1 MAEGSD
7 KKTPRDL
14 LRVVFRRRRLF
25 LIGASLFSIA
35 ALSGAHFFPP
45 VKFTGETIFERRS
58 DVAAGRT
65 LERGSESFETIKLTL
80 QHELAGRDAVERVAE
95 QVGLMKG
102 LAHDLQGQLTR
113 AGEMAKQEIVS
124 ELMKDIKVTWKVRSV
139 NKDLISV
146 AVTHRDPKLAQHIPN
161 ILVKS
166 YINQISE
173 QIIDR
178 LTASRDFLSKQVGG
192 CEGRLTKQ
200 TNERIKFET
209 KHAGMMPESPG
220 ALQERIEQITS
231 DIEARRRQQRTAKQT
246 LARLKALRQATTAP
260 ATGPATTAPTTAT
273 SQPIRVVLGPNP
285 ELNRLKSQLLDYEQQ
300 LDTALTFRHMSER
313 HPTVKTLRQKIAQLK
328 QQIRETPEEVVL
340 QKHFGTGR
348 DGESFV
354 AQAAAA
360 AAAAA
365 AESDLETTTRDIERL
380 QKRLEGDLALM
391 ANFAPNRWEWEQI
404 VDKIQKEEAEL
415 KRWQSRLT
423 GVEMDLAA
431 EAAKRRTHLNAVQAA
446 QEQIR
451 PSSPS
456 LWIVLGFALV
466 GGLGFGGGLVFLA
479 NAMDRSVRAPQDVSE
494 YFDVPVHGVIS
505 EIVARRQCIS
515 RWLRR
520 WTLGTIA
527 TVAILA
533 GLSIS
538 GLSIVLWLRYPDDY
552 RAWRDAP
559 VEFVVRAA
567 EDLVGGVF
575 QLLS

>member
-80 QHELAGRDAVERVAE
+80 QHELAGRDAVESVAE
-95 QVGLMKG
+95 EVGLMKG

-113 AGEMAKQEIVS
+113 GGEMAKQEILR
-124 ELMKDIKVTWKVRSV
+124 ELMKDVKVTWEVRSE

-146 AVTHRDPKLAQHIPN
+146 AVTHRDPKLAQLIPN
-161 ILVKS
+161 TLVKN
-166 YINQISE
+166 YIHQVSE
-173 QIIDR
+173 QTIHR
-178 LTASRDFLSKQVGG
+178 LTASRDFLLKQVRGG
-192 CEGRLTKQ
+192 KTRLME
-200 TNERIKFET
+200 ERNKRIDFET
-209 KHAGMMPESPG
+209 KHAGMMPETPG
-220 ALQERIEQITS
+220 ALQERIEQFTS
-231 DIEARRRQQRTAKQT
+231 KIETLRRQQRIAKQT
-246 LARLKALRQATTAP
+246 LARLKALRQPTTAP

-340 QKHFGTGR
+340 EKHFGTGR

-360 AAAAA
+360 AAQ
-365 AESDLETTTRDIERL
+365 SDLETTTRDIERL

-391 ANFAPNRWEWEQI
+391 ANFAPVRREWEEI

-415 KRWQSRLT
+415 QRWQSRLT